1 MKVNV
6 LRKNETTFSE
16 IEFGEIFEFEGDF
29 YMKIDN
35 RTNKIEYNAI
45 SVYIGCIYR
54 FEDFEEVV
62 KTKSTLNIEI

>member
-6 LRKNETTFSE
+6 LRKNETTFSK
-16 IEFGEIFEFEGDF
+16 IEFGEIFEFEDDF
-29 YMKIDN
+29 YMKID
-35 RTNKIEYNAI
+35 KKGIEYNA
-45 SVYIGCIYR
+45 VNMYTGCICR